1 MSERIPFSWPI
12 HLDAYPPDAPFLAWV
27 DSGVVHTYSYAELL
41 KNSSSLA
48 HKVRSR
54 PLAVPIS
61 LPLTDRTPEQA
72 ILASTHLLAGIPFS
86 ISKATESK
94 TTETRKNLSGS
105 PSGGRSPLDPVMIT
119 METSGTT
126 GKPKTVEIVASQI
139 DHAVRNLPTP
149 FHTAAGEY
157 WGHALPLH
165 HVGGV
170 SILARALSTG
180 GGVAFAKDTSVEAI
194 QELLTY
200 VPLKGIS
207 LVATQLQRLLKHS
220 DSVERLSTL
229 DAILLGGGPLPLE
242 VAEQALAHELPIY
255 QSYGMTETFAM
266 IAAHRLSDTPGEP
279 QCIGKPFGDTE
290 IMLQNG
296 TLHLRG
302 TQIGAASSGGA
313 SSGSALSKT
322 TSSGQ
327 PSSAKPSSNSWFDT
341 GDLGR
346 MDQQGRW
353 IIEARRDD
361 LILSGGNNIS
371 PLRLEQAIAQHP
383 TIEAV
388 IVLGVDDPEWGQR
401 VVAIVEPNPTT
412 DESALQAALHP
423 VALDTWI
430 KKQEALHSYER
441 PKEWIILPEGKTI
454 PRTALGK
461 LARKEAR
468 ALLKD
473 R

>member
-1 MSERIPFSWPI
+1 MSERTPFSWPI

-61 LPLTDRTPEQA
+61 LPLTDRTKEQA

-94 TTETRKNLSGS
+94 TTETRKNLSGP

-119 METSGTT
+119 LETSGTT

-157 WGHALPLH
+157 WGHTLPLH

-229 DAILLGGGPLPLE
+229 DRILLGGGPLPLE

-313 SSGSALSKT
+313 SSGSALSET

-327 PSSAKPSSNSWFDT
+327 PSSEKPSSNSWFDT

-412 DESALQAALHP
+412 DESVLQAALHP

>member
-1 MSERIPFSWPI
+1 MSERIPFSWPM
-12 HLDAYPPDAPFLAWV
+12 HLDAYSKDAPFLAWV
-27 DSGVVHTYSYAELL
+27 DSGVIHTYSYAELL

-48 HKVRSR
+48 LKAHSR
-54 PLAVPIS
+54 PPAEPIS
-61 LPLTDRTPEQA
+61 LPLTDRTPKKA
-72 ILASTHLLAGIPFS
+72 ILASSYLLAGVPFS
-86 ISKATESK
+86 ISKATEAG
-94 TTETRKNLSGS
+94 KNLSGS
-105 PSGGRSPLDPVMIT
+105 HSGGRSPLDPVMIT
-119 METSGTT
+119 LETSGTT

-170 SILARALSTG
+170 SILGRALSTG

-220 DSVERLSTL
+220 DSIERLSTQ

-266 IAAHRLSDTPGEP
+266 IAAHRLSDTPAEP

-302 TQIGAASSGGA
+302 TQIGGTSSEAA
-313 SSGSALSKT
+313 
-322 TSSGQ
+322 SSGQ
-327 PSSAKPSSNSWFDT
+327 PSSDSWFDT

-371 PLRLEQAIAQHP
+371 PLRLEQAIAQHQ

-388 IVLGVDDPEWGQR
+388 IVLGVDDTEWGQR

-412 DESALQAALHP
+412 DESTLQAALHP

-430 KKQEALHSYER
+430 KKQKNIHSYER

-454 PRTALGK
+454 PRTAIGK

-468 ALLKD
+468 ALLGD